1 MQANFDGKKHK
12 MDIIII
18 ITTPTTIINP
28 KVRDNQLRGQV

>member
-1 MQANFDGKKHK
+1 

-28 KVRDNQLRGQV
+28 KVRDNQLRGQVWTN